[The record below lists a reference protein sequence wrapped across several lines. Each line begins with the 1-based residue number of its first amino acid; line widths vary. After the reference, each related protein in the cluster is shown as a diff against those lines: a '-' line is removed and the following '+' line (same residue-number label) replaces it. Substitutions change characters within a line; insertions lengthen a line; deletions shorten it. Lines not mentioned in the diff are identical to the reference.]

1 MKKKIAKFI
10 KKNYIW
16 LILLLILLIVAILF
30 AFRGNIDKV
39 IIKDHNLYQYTDGI
53 KLEYTGEIMID
64 KETDE
69 ITQLSVKDVVMELG
83 TDPIY
88 YEDEMKVLFPKN
100 MAVMFP
106 LHGSQYKV
114 NYYTTVYRDLDD
126 IYIED
131 RSLKRTLKD
140 AIIYDGGD
148 IYLVIDKST
157 VTIGKEKIDV
167 NPLSLVVA
175 NTQNKVAY
183 VYNYDKEELKEF
195 KDLKDEVIISTDS
208 YKVNA
213 SLDLM
218 YYNEKSRLFIKSIDK
233 LKNLEK

>member
-1 MKKKIAKFI
+1 MKKKMISFF

-30 AFRGNIDKV
+30 AFRGSIDKV

-69 ITQLSVKDVVMELG
+69 ITQLSVKDIVMELG

-100 MAVMFP
+100 MAVVFP
-106 LHGSQYKV
+106 LHGTQYKV
-114 NYYTTVYRDLDD
+114 NYYTTVYRDIDD

-148 IYLVIDKST
+148 IYLVVDKST
-157 VTIGKEKIDV
+157 VTIGKEKIEV
-167 NPLSLVVA
+167 SPLSLVVA

>member
-1 MKKKIAKFI
+1 MKKKMISFF

-30 AFRGNIDKV
+30 AFRGSIDKV

-69 ITQLSVKDVVMELG
+69 ITQLSVKDIVMELG

-100 MAVMFP
+100 MAVVFP
-106 LHGSQYKV
+106 LHGTQYKV
-114 NYYTTVYRDLDD
+114 NYYTTVYRDIDD

-131 RSLKRTLKD
+131 RSLKRTIKD

-148 IYLVIDKST
+148 IYLVVDKST
-157 VTIGKEKIDV
+157 VTIGKEKIEV
-167 NPLSLVVA
+167 SPLSLVVA

-183 VYNYDKEELKEF
+183 VYNYDKQEFKEF

-218 YYNEKSRLFIKSIDK
+218 YYNGKSRLFIKSIDK

>member
-114 NYYTTVYRDLDD
+114 NYYTTVYRELED

-131 RSLKRTLKD
+131 RSLNRTVSN

-167 NPLSLVVA
+167 SPLSLVVA

-213 SLDLM
+213 SFDLM
-218 YYNEKSRLFIKSIDK
+218 YYNDKSRLFIKSIDK
-233 LKNLEK
+233 LKNLDK

>member
-1 MKKKIAKFI
+1 MKKKMINVL

-16 LILLLILLIVAILF
+16 FILLLILIIVAILF

-39 IIKDHNLYQYTDGI
+39 VIKDHDLYQYTDGI

-69 ITQLSVKDVVMELG
+69 ITQLSVKDMVMELG

-88 YEDEMKVLFPKN
+88 YADESKVLFPKN
-100 MAVMFP
+100 MAIIFP
-106 LHGSQYKV
+106 MNGSQYKV
-114 NYYTTVYRDLDD
+114 NYYTTVYRELED

-131 RSLKRTLKD
+131 RSLNRTVSN

-148 IYLVIDKST
+148 IYLLVDKST
-157 VTIGKEKIDV
+157 VTIGEEKIEV
-167 NPLSLVVA
+167 SPLSLVVA

-183 VYNYDKEELKEF
+183 VYNYESDEFKEF
-195 KDLKDEVIISTDS
+195 TELKDEVIISTGS

-218 YYNEKSRLFIKSIDK
+218 YYNDKSRLFIKSIDK
-233 LKNLEK
+233 LKNLDK

>member
-1 MKKKIAKFI
+1 MKKKMISFF

-30 AFRGNIDKV
+30 AFRGSIDKV

-69 ITQLSVKDVVMELG
+69 ITQLSVKDIVMELG

-100 MAVMFP
+100 MAVVFP
-106 LHGSQYKV
+106 LHGTQYKV
-114 NYYTTVYRDLDD
+114 NYYTTVYRDIDD

-148 IYLVIDKST
+148 IYLVVDKST
-157 VTIGKEKIDV
+157 VTIGKEKIEV
-167 NPLSLVVA
+167 SPLSLVVA

-183 VYNYDKEELKEF
+183 VYNYDKDEFKEF

-208 YKVNA
+208 YKINA

>member
-1 MKKKIAKFI
+1 MKKKMISFF

-69 ITQLSVKDVVMELG
+69 ITQLSVKDIVMELG

-100 MAVMFP
+100 MAVVFP
-106 LHGSQYKV
+106 LHGTQYKV
-114 NYYTTVYRDLDD
+114 NYYTTVYRDIDD

-131 RSLKRTLKD
+131 RSLKRTIKD

-148 IYLVIDKST
+148 IYLVVDKST
-157 VTIGKEKIDV
+157 VTIGKEKIEV
-167 NPLSLVVA
+167 SPLSLVVA

>member
-148 IYLVIDKST
+148 IYLVIDKR
-157 VTIGKEKIDV
+157 
-167 NPLSLVVA
+167 
-175 NTQNKVAY
+175 
-183 VYNYDKEELKEF
+183 ELEYGYF
-195 KDLKDEVIISTDS
+195 YL
-208 YKVNA
+208 YQ
-213 SLDLM
+213 
-218 YYNEKSRLFIKSIDK
+218 
-233 LKNLEK
+233 